1 MLNCFCCPWRSLA
14 ETGADYVRL
23 DNAPYV
29 RLAWRRPAASIYRP
43 TKRRADATIPAN
55 APLGRRFLSDSA
67 RKQSVRPLQLVPGS
81 LGTGGSVSSPRR
93 TINLAGSRNTRG
105 WTIGNECQTKLFD
118 DVPFPVYAPFPAMS
132 WAKGSPSPSTRL
144 PVPSVTVFKSL
155 SVDGAPSFSY
165 SISQAVVWPTI
176 RSIQTTSATLNSK
189 AF

>member
-1 MLNCFCCPWRSLA
+1 MLKCFCCAWRSLA

-29 RLAWRRPAASIYRP
+29 LRAVALRRRYTARLNDVQMQRYRQTRRWGVG
-43 TKRRADATIPAN
+43 
-55 APLGRRFLSDSA
+55 GRRFLSDSA

-105 WTIGNECQTKLFD
+105 WTIGNECQAKLFD

-144 PVPSVTVFKSL
+144 PVPSVTPWSGPPFV
-155 SVDGAPSFSY
+155 PSRLR
-165 SISQAVVWPTI
+165 QP
-176 RSIQTTSATLNSK
+176 L
-189 AF
+189 